1 MNEKNI
7 QYYDNEK
14 FKICQ
19 IFQKDFSSYVYIV
32 LDKKSEK
39 ACILDPDIDNIDYY
53 IFLIKKLKYK
63 LALAIDTHI
72 HADHVSSLK
81 YLREK
86 KVRAVMG
93 YSENV
98 KEIVNDLIQDGDF
111 VEMGCLKLIA
121 IHTPGHTK
129 DSYCFQLDNNL
140 FTGDT
145 LLING
150 TGRTDLSTGSAELL
164 YKSLREKILALNE
177 NTIIFPAHDYSK
189 KKYSTLKEEL
199 NKIKRDGVTE
209 EELKRVKTIV
219 IADDVYQKDSVFNA
233 AMQIGQL
240 ETQGYSYEILDDY
253 IKNKGK
259 IGSKLKKSF
268 PNYIKAFRFY
278 YETITKMY
286 E

>member
-1 MNEKNI
+1 
-7 QYYDNEK
+7 
-14 FKICQ
+14 
-19 IFQKDFSSYVYIV
+19 
-32 LDKKSEK
+32 
-39 ACILDPDIDNIDYY
+39 
-53 IFLIKKLKYK
+53 
-63 LALAIDTHI
+63 
-72 HADHVSSLK
+72 
-81 YLREK
+81 
-86 KVRAVMG
+86 MG

-199 NKIKRDGVTE
+199 NNNPRLRIKSKSKFIMTMNNLD
-209 EELKRVKTIV
+209 LAPPKH
-219 IADDVYQKDSVFNA
+219 Y
-233 AMQIGQL
+233 L
-240 ETQGYSYEILDDY
+240 EAVERNSLSFSNYLF
-253 IKNKGK
+253 KK
-259 IGSKLKKSF
+259 KKSL
-268 PNYIKAFRFY
+268 N
-278 YETITKMY
+278 
-286 E
+286 